1 MHRLTL
7 REYKVCFDK
16 LYHSLC
22 LFANKYVDDIDMA
35 KDIVQ
40 DVFIRVWENKIEF
53 RDENNVKSFLYTSVK
68 NKSLDYLKS
77 KRYKTTKKISVNDIE
92 LLETES
98 FFLREVVVVETSNII
113 QNAINTLPN
122 RCAQIIKLSVKNFTN
137 AEIAEE
143 LNISIYTVKVQKR
156 TAYKRLR
163 PILKNHFALIAFI
176 WC

>member
-7 REYKVCFDK
+7 REYKVYFDK

-22 LFANKYVDDIDMA
+22 LFANKYVEDIDMA

-40 DVFIRVWENKIEF
+40 DVFIKVWENKIEF

-77 KRYKTTKKISVNDIE
+77 KRYKTTKSFSINDLE

-122 RCAQIIKLSVKNFTN
+122 RCAEIIKLSVKNFTN

-143 LNISIYTVKVQKR
+143 LDISIYTVKVQKR

-163 PILKNHFALIAFI
+163 PILKDYFALIAFI
-176 WC
+176 WH